1 MCKTS
6 EIKKKVLN
14 LAEKSP
20 KISSKTSFLLFFA
33 YFLLYM
39 TPENIFFLILSVM
52 YCATSGQTLSDSIK

>member
-39 TPENIFFLILSVM
+39 TPGKYFFLDFECHVL
-52 YCATSGQTLSDSIK
+52 CNFRPNFE

>member
-14 LAEKSP
+14 FAEKSP

-39 TPENIFFLILSVM
+39 TPGKDFFFDFEVSCIVQLQ
-52 YCATSGQTLSDSIK
+52 AKF